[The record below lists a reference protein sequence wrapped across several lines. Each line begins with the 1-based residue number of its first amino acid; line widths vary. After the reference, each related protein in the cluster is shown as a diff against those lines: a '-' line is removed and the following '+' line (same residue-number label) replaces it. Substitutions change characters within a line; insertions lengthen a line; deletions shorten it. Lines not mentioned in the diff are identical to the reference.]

1 MPRQFKLTPLS
12 IAVLAI
18 LGGSASVAQAQS
30 AAPAAEGQAD
40 TGAHS
45 VVVTG
50 SRIPRASLEG
60 PSPVTIL
67 TGDEITKQGYKNVYD
82 ALSNQ
87 VQNSG
92 FTQGEDFGNTFT
104 PSANTI
110 SLRGLGP
117 NHTLILLNGRRLADF
132 PVAYEGTVNFT
143 NLANIPS
150 SIVDR
155 IEILNGGASA
165 IYGSDAIAGV
175 INVILK
181 KQTEGFDINLK
192 AGTTTRGGGGNQRVQ
207 LTGGGNFDKLHT
219 LFSVELSQRDPL
231 SSLDRDFMSTK
242 SGTPTNIASRRVVQA
257 GTSGSYVDLGD
268 TCKQFGDLFGGSVV
282 KYQAKNGS
290 YCASPKVGPTYWTTQ
305 TKNQSQN
312 VFGSANYELSPET
325 TLFADFLIGKNA
337 TENNT
342 RGPTWTSASTGN
354 SYFKNQNTGNYEAWT
369 RYISPEEMGGVSRY
383 NRKWD
388 DLATA
393 ISLGA
398 KGRIPGTS
406 SWQYEA
412 NYNASVYK
420 SESHTPRAL
429 ANIDSFFLGPKLGTD
444 ASGVAIYAP
453 DPARLSRRL
462 TAAEFDSITG
472 NSDSD
477 DKAWTNTLSLA
488 TNGDLF
494 QLPAGVAKIATIAEA
509 GKQGFSNVP
518 DARLNEGYF
527 NVATKSD
534 ITAGTRTRYALGAE
548 VNLPLHDK
556 LTGTLAG
563 RYDRYNFAGRSDG
576 KFTYNGGLELRPTK
590 EVLFRANYATSF
602 RAPDMNYIYK
612 ARGTGYYSSTTDY
625 YRCGAAGQAIEDC
638 DYANKSP
645 GADYVQ
651 NGSKDLQSE
660 KGKSFGVGA
669 VWSPSASFDVSVDYW
684 NIKIDDLVTN
694 LSADK
699 ILRDEADCRLGKTDI
714 NSPTCVDTLNRV
726 ERFAANAL
734 NRAGEIKTI
743 TVNPINAA
751 KQSTSGVDISLKY
764 LLRTTDYG
772 RFAFKA
778 NYAKVLS
785 KKSQQF
791 AGDEEIDELK
801 DMSSTDWPDKLNL
814 SVNWSAGDWSNTL
827 LVTRYGKIPNGA
839 GTAYLT
845 PTALAN
851 ISTVY
856 RFSDRATLSLIINN
870 VLDTVKR
877 DNSGGWPYYPVG
889 NYSPQGRQG
898 WVEFNYHFGS

>member
-1 MPRQFKLTPLS
+1 MAKPFKLPPLS
-12 IAVLAI
+12 VAVLAI
-18 LGGSASVAQAQS
+18 LGGTAWQAHAQTQ
-30 AAPAAEGQAD
+30 APAAYQQA
-40 TGAHS
+40 AVIPPA

-60 PSPVTIL
+60 PSSVTIL
-67 TGDEITKQGYKNVYD
+67 TGDEITKQGYKNVFD
-82 ALSNQ
+82 ALTNQ

-132 PVAYEGTVNFT
+132 PIAYEGTVNFT

-175 INVILK
+175 VNVILK
-181 KQTEGFDINLK
+181 KQTEGFDINVK
-192 AGTTTRGGGGNQRVQ
+192 AGGTTRGGAGNQRVQ
-207 LTGGGNFDKLHT
+207 LTGGANFDKLHT

-231 SSLDRDFMSTK
+231 SSLQRDFMATR

-257 GTSGSYVDLGD
+257 GTSGTYVDLGD
-268 TCKQFGDLFGGSVV
+268 TCKQFGDLFGASVV

-305 TKNQSQN
+305 TKNRSQN
-312 VFGSANYELSPET
+312 VFGSANYALSPET
-325 TLFADFLIGKNA
+325 SLFADLLIGKNS

-342 RGPTWTSASTGN
+342 RGPTWTSSSTGS
-354 SYFKNQNTGNYEAWT
+354 SYFRNQSSNRYEAWT
-369 RYISPEEMGGVSRY
+369 RYMSPEEMGGVERY
-383 NRKWD
+383 NRQWD

-444 ASGVAIYAP
+444 AAGVPIYAP

-472 NSDSD
+472 NANSD

-494 QLPAGVAKIATIAEA
+494 QLPAGVAKIASIAEV

-518 DARLNEGYF
+518 DARLNDGYF
-527 NVATKSD
+527 NVATRSD

-548 VNLPLHDK
+548 VNLPLHEK
-556 LTGTLAG
+556 LIATLAG
-563 RYDRYNFAGRSDG
+563 RYDRYSFAGRHEG
-576 KFTYNGGLELRPTK
+576 KFTYNGGLELRPAP
-590 EVLFRANYATSF
+590 ELLLRANYATSF

-625 YRCGAAGQAIEDC
+625 YRCGAAGQSIDKCEF
-638 DYANKSP
+638 ANKSP

-651 NGSKDLQSE
+651 NGSRDLQSE

-669 VWSPSASFDVSVDYW
+669 VWSPSSNFDVSIDYW
-684 NIKIDDLVTN
+684 NILIDDLVTN

-699 ILRDEADCRLGKTDI
+699 ILRDEADCRLGKLDVA
-714 NSPTCVDTLNRV
+714 SPTCVDTLGRV
-726 ERFAANAL
+726 ARFAATAL
-734 NRAGEIKTI
+734 NRAGEIRTI

-751 KQSTSGVDISLKY
+751 KQSSSGIDISVKY
-764 LLRTTDYG
+764 LLRTANYG

-785 KKSQQF
+785 NKSQQF
-791 AGDEEIDELK
+791 VGDEEIDELK
-801 DMSSTDWPDKLNL
+801 SLNNSDWRDKLNL
-814 SVNWSAGDWSNTL
+814 SVNWGAGDWSNTL
-827 LVTRYGKIPNGA
+827 LVSRYSKIPNAA
-839 GTAYLT
+839 GKAYLT

-851 ISTVY
+851 ISSVY
-856 RFSDRATLSLIINN
+856 RINDRATVSLIVNN
-870 VLDTVKR
+870 VFDKIKR
-877 DNSGGWPYYPVG
+877 DDSGGWPYYPVG
-889 NYSPQGRQG
+889 SYSPQGRQG

>member
-1 MPRQFKLTPLS
+1 MPIQFKLPPLTV
-12 IAVLAI
+12 AVLAI
-18 LGGSASVAQAQS
+18 LGGSAWQAHAQTQ
-30 AAPAAEGQAD
+30 APAADEQPAA
-40 TGAHS
+40 TPPA

-60 PSPVTIL
+60 PSSVTIL
-67 TGDEITKQGYKNVYD
+67 TGDEITKQGYKNVFD
-82 ALSNQ
+82 ALTNQ

-175 INVILK
+175 VNVILK
-181 KQTEGFDINLK
+181 KQTEGFDINVK
-192 AGTTTRGGGGNQRVQ
+192 AGGTSRGGAGNQRVQ

-231 SSLDRDFMSTK
+231 SSLQRDFMATR

-268 TCKQFGDLFGGSVV
+268 TCNQFGDLFGGSVV

-305 TKNQSQN
+305 TKNRSQN

-325 TLFADFLIGKNA
+325 TLFADFLIGKNS

-342 RGPTWTSASTGN
+342 RGPTWTSSSTGS
-354 SYFKNQNTGNYEAWT
+354 SYFRNQNTNRYEAWT
-369 RYISPEEMGGVSRY
+369 RYISPEEMGGVERY

-444 ASGVAIYAP
+444 TAGVPIYAP

-494 QLPAGVAKIATIAEA
+494 QLPAGVAKIATIAEL

-518 DARLNEGYF
+518 DARLNDGYF

-548 VNLPLHDK
+548 INLPLHEK

-576 KFTYNGGLELRPTK
+576 KFTYNGGLELRPAP
-590 EVLFRANYATSF
+590 ELLFRANYATSF

-669 VWSPSASFDVSVDYW
+669 VWSPSSNFDVSVDYW

-699 ILRDEADCRLGKTDI
+699 ILRDEADCRLGKFDI
-714 NSPTCVDTLNRV
+714 NSPTCADTLGRV

-751 KQSTSGVDISLKY
+751 KQSSSGIDVSVKY
-764 LLRTTDYG
+764 LLRTADYG

-785 KKSQQF
+785 NKSQQF
-791 AGDEEIDELK
+791 VGDEEIDELK
-801 DMSSTDWPDKLNL
+801 SLNNTDWRDKLNL
-814 SVNWSAGDWSNTL
+814 SVNWAAGDWSNTL
-827 LVTRYGKIPNGA
+827 LVSRYSKIPNAA
-839 GTAYLT
+839 GTGYLT

-856 RFSDRATLSLIINN
+856 RINDRATLSLIVNN
-870 VLDTVKR
+870 VFDKIKR
-877 DNSGGWPYYPVG
+877 DDSGGWPYYPVG
-889 NYSPQGRQG
+889 SYSPQGRQG

>member
-1 MPRQFKLTPLS
+1 
-12 IAVLAI
+12 
-18 LGGSASVAQAQS
+18 
-30 AAPAAEGQAD
+30 
-40 TGAHS
+40 
-45 VVVTG
+45 
-50 SRIPRASLEG
+50 
-60 PSPVTIL
+60 
-67 TGDEITKQGYKNVYD
+67 
-82 ALSNQ
+82 
-87 VQNSG
+87 
-92 FTQGEDFGNTFT
+92 
-104 PSANTI
+104 
-110 SLRGLGP
+110 
-117 NHTLILLNGRRLADF
+117 
-132 PVAYEGTVNFT
+132 
-143 NLANIPS
+143 
-150 SIVDR
+150 
-155 IEILNGGASA
+155 
-165 IYGSDAIAGV
+165 
-175 INVILK
+175 
-181 KQTEGFDINLK
+181 
-192 AGTTTRGGGGNQRVQ
+192 
-207 LTGGGNFDKLHT
+207 
-219 LFSVELSQRDPL
+219 
-231 SSLDRDFMSTK
+231 
-242 SGTPTNIASRRVVQA
+242 
-257 GTSGSYVDLGD
+257 
-268 TCKQFGDLFGGSVV
+268 
-282 KYQAKNGS
+282 
-290 YCASPKVGPTYWTTQ
+290 
-305 TKNQSQN
+305 
-312 VFGSANYELSPET
+312 
-325 TLFADFLIGKNA
+325 
-337 TENNT
+337 
-342 RGPTWTSASTGN
+342 
-354 SYFKNQNTGNYEAWT
+354 
-369 RYISPEEMGGVSRY
+369 RY

-412 NYNASVYK
+412 NYNASLYK

-429 ANIDSFFLGPKLGTD
+429 ANIDSFFLGPKLGAD
-444 ASGVAIYAP
+444 ASGVPIYAP

-462 TAAEFDSITG
+462 SAAEFDSITG

-518 DARLNEGYF
+518 DARLNDGYF
-527 NVATKSD
+527 NVATRSD
-534 ITAGTRTRYALGAE
+534 VTAGTRTRYALGAE
-548 VNLPLHDK
+548 INLPLHEK

-576 KFTYNGGLELRPTK
+576 KFTYNGGLELRPTR
-590 EVLFRANYATSF
+590 ELLFRANYATSF

-625 YRCGAAGQAIEDC
+625 YRCGVAGQAIEDC

-669 VWSPSASFDVSVDYW
+669 VWSPTSNFDVSVDYW

-694 LSADK
+694 LSSDK

-714 NSPTCVDTLNRV
+714 NSPTCVDTLGRV

-751 KQSTSGVDISLKY
+751 KQSSSGIDISVKY

-785 KKSQQF
+785 NKSQQF
-791 AGDEEIDELK
+791 VGDEEIDELK
-801 DMSSTDWPDKLNL
+801 SLNNSDWRDKLNL

-827 LVTRYGKIPNGA
+827 LVSRYSKIPNAA
-839 GTAYLT
+839 GKAYLT
-845 PTALAN
+845 PTALA
-851 ISTVY
+851 
-856 RFSDRATLSLIINN
+856 
-870 VLDTVKR
+870 
-877 DNSGGWPYYPVG
+877 
-889 NYSPQGRQG
+889 
-898 WVEFNYHFGS
+898 

>member
-1 MPRQFKLTPLS
+1 MPIQFKLPPLT

-18 LGGSASVAQAQS
+18 LGGSAWQAHAQTQ
-30 AAPAAEGQAD
+30 APAADKQPAA
-40 TGAHS
+40 TPPA

-60 PSPVTIL
+60 PSSVTIL
-67 TGDEITKQGYKNVYD
+67 TGDEITKQGYKNVFD
-82 ALSNQ
+82 ALTNQ

-175 INVILK
+175 VNVILK
-181 KQTEGFDINLK
+181 KQTEGFDINVK
-192 AGTTTRGGGGNQRVQ
+192 AGGTTRGGGGNQRVQ

-231 SSLDRDFMSTK
+231 SSLDRDFMSSK
-242 SGTPTNIASRRVVQA
+242 SGTPTNIVSRRVVQA
-257 GTSGSYVDLGD
+257 GTSGTYVDLGD
-268 TCKQFGDLFGGSVV
+268 TCSQFGDMYGGSVI

-305 TKNQSQN
+305 TKNRSQN
-312 VFGSANYELSPET
+312 VFGSANYELSSET
-325 TLFADFLIGKNA
+325 TLFADFLIGKNS

-342 RGPTWTSASTGN
+342 RGPTWTSSSTGS
-354 SYFKNQNTGNYEAWT
+354 SYFRNQNTGKYEAWT
-369 RYISPEEMGGVSRY
+369 RYISPEEIGGVSRY

-398 KGRIPGTS
+398 KGRIPGTA
-406 SWQYEA
+406 WQYEA
-412 NYNASVYK
+412 NYNASMYK

-429 ANIDSFFLGPKLGTD
+429 ANIDSFFLGPKLGVD
-444 ASGVAIYAP
+444 ASGVPIYAP
-453 DPARLSRRL
+453 DPARLSRRV
-462 TAAEFDSITG
+462 TASEFDSITG

-494 QLPAGVAKIATIAEA
+494 QLPAGVAKIATIAEV

-518 DARLNEGYF
+518 DARLNDGYF

-548 VNLPLHDK
+548 LNLPLHEK
-556 LTGTLAG
+556 LIGTLAG
-563 RYDRYNFAGRSDG
+563 RYDRYSFAGRHEG
-576 KFTYNGGLELRPTK
+576 KFTYNGGLELRPAPDL
-590 EVLFRANYATSF
+590 LFRANYATSF

-625 YRCGAAGQAIEDC
+625 YRCNAAGQAIDKCEF
-638 DYANKSP
+638 ASKSP

-669 VWSPSASFDVSVDYW
+669 VWSPSSNFDVSIDYW
-684 NIKIDDLVTN
+684 NIQIDDLVTN
-694 LSADK
+694 LSSDK
-699 ILRDEADCRLGKTDI
+699 ILRDESDCRLGKLDI
-714 NSPTCVDTLNRV
+714 ASPTCVDTLGRV

-751 KQSTSGVDISLKY
+751 KQSSSGIDVSLKY

-785 KKSQQF
+785 NKSQQF

-801 DMSSTDWPDKLNL
+801 SLNNSDWRDKLNL

-827 LVTRYGKIPNGA
+827 LVSRYSKIPNAA
-839 GTAYLT
+839 GKGYLT

-856 RFSDRATLSLIINN
+856 RINDRATLSLIVNN
-870 VLDTVKR
+870 VFDKIKR
-877 DNSGGWPYYPVG
+877 DDSGGWPYYPVG
-889 NYSPQGRQG
+889 SYSPQGRQG